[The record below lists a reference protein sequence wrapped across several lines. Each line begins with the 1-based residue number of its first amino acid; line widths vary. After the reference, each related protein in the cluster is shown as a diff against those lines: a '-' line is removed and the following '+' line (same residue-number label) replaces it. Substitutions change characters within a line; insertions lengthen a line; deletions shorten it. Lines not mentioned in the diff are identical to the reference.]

1 MHDFFFFSPKD
12 SAVRLELDKCLLNW
26 FILSAAVVYFCE
38 EMDESYCTGDHTD
51 ICQMHICT
59 FFSSEQ
65 REDRLAVT

>member
-1 MHDFFFFSPKD
+1 MHDFFFSPKD

-38 EMDESYCTGDHTD
+38 EMDESYCTGD
-51 ICQMHICT
+51 QVHICT